1 MSDNQGD
8 TRSVTALKAHLSTQS
23 ETVSKMRYRISS
35 LSDEIASLRSEIN
48 NFKKFVT
55 DDMKRLAERIDG
67 Q

>member
-1 MSDNQGD
+1 MSENQGD
-8 TRSVTALKAHLSTQS
+8 TRSVTALKAQLSTQS

>member
-1 MSDNQGD
+1 MSENQGD